1 MTSAQRKM
9 RLLDWQRVRRLS
21 QLTLLNRIVLSMLV
35 VIPLVVA
42 IWPNYQLTV
51 ERYHSAVDLA
61 RGKLNVRMHEST
73 QEDEDIADEAGRD
86 ADDIGE
92 ETAMATEPQPETTEP
107 DRQLSAEQQTT
118 GTSESEVPLEQSI
131 RVPIAD
137 AGGWIRAWGTN
148 IPILETRVEAAVVER
163 SLSSKRPTTIPR
175 TWALAFIAALFI
187 LTGDTIQQIFCPL
200 IIRRESL
207 DEFVERRL
215 QVYATSPSSIL
226 LQQAIQEMALPPES
240 DITAEE
246 ANTDGSNA
254 NLNGPDGQQ
263 LGIVHLA
270 SSASYQELS
279 RRAPLAILCCFVT
292 YTTGALILAKIL
304 QEQTLNVLAAAGWL
318 N

>member
-1 MTSAQRKM
+1 MTGAQRKM

-61 RGKLNVRMHEST
+61 RGKLNVRMPSST
-73 QEDEDIADEAGRD
+73 PVDEETTPDPDSENA
-86 ADDIGE
+86 GE
-92 ETAMATEPQPETTEP
+92 ESAKANEPQPENDDQEEESQFSAGEQLAEP
-107 DRQLSAEQQTT
+107 NQNEL
-118 GTSESEVPLEQSI
+118 PLEQTT

-163 SLSSKRPTTIPR
+163 SPSSKRPTTIPR

-226 LQQAIQEMALPPES
+226 LQQAIQEMALPANSDASPQEADSTDES
-240 DITAEE
+240 A
-246 ANTDGSNA
+246 GV
-254 NLNGPDGQQ
+254 NGPDGQQ

-279 RRAPLAILCCFVT
+279 RRAPLAILCCYFT

>member
-1 MTSAQRKM
+1 MTATQRKM

-21 QLTLLNRIVLSMLV
+21 QLTLLNRVVLSMLV

-61 RGKLNVRMHEST
+61 RGKLNVRMRAPSQTEEDIPAHTDVADIDKEPVLAGGSEPNANAPETQFPAEQSSDETNEADTPLEEST
-73 QEDEDIADEAGRD
+73 
-86 ADDIGE
+86 
-92 ETAMATEPQPETTEP
+92 
-107 DRQLSAEQQTT
+107 
-118 GTSESEVPLEQSI
+118 

-148 IPILETRVEAAVVER
+148 VPILETRVEAAVVER
-163 SLSSKRPTTIPR
+163 SQSSKRPTTIPR

-187 LTGDTIQQIFCPL
+187 LAGDTIQQIFCPL

-226 LQQAIQEMALPPES
+226 LQQAIQEMALPAES
-240 DITAEE
+240 DTTAEE
-246 ANTDGSNA
+246 ANAKEPTNFR
-254 NLNGPDGQQ
+254 GPDGQQ

-279 RRAPLAILCCFVT
+279 RRAPLAILCCFVM

-318 N
+318 T